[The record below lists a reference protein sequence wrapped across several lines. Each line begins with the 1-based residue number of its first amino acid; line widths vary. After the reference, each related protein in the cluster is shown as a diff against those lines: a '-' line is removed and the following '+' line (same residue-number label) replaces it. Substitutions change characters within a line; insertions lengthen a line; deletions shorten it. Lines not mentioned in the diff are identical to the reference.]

1 MPPDDPPHPH
11 SIIEDVLSRVAEN
24 ERSRRLYREELAAVR
39 GKQLAEVLA
48 QVPEPDPTV
57 IQIVVKDEAT
67 GKRFRLTL
75 PATSVETRWE

>member
-1 MPPDDPPHPH
+1 M
-11 SIIEDVLSRVAEN
+11 
-24 ERSRRLYREELAAVR
+24 R

-48 QVPEPDPTV
+48 QTPEPDPTV

-75 PATSVETRWE
+75 PATSVETKWE